1 MMTDA
6 EKMRADLIDV
16 LEGKVSYESVQA
28 KWKAKTSPFYRQI
41 IEVTADY
48 REKIK
53 GLRDEYKAV
62 TEKCDNAKNKLA
74 DANAKLE
81 QVKNNTG
88 TLNDRKRGIEQS
100 ITELESKEKKAIN
113 SLQEAENELQ
123 SMRDKMKGELSNLT
137 SNILRWGEIMAEAGK
152 LEEELKI
159 ARYIRADPSFT
170 HLPNEFIVYLLDKVR
185 LWCELNDVNPKVKLP
200 EGMKE
205 RYFGVESYAEVGLTD
220 LLRWAFGGLREVG
233 VKKK

>member
-1 MMTDA
+1 MTDA

-16 LEGKVSYESVQA
+16 LEGKTSYKDVQT
-28 KWKAKTSPFYRQI
+28 KWKAKTSSFYRQI
-41 IEVTADY
+41 IEVTAGY
-48 REKIK
+48 REKIEE
-53 GLRDEYKAV
+53 LRDEYKAA
-62 TEKCDNAKNKLA
+62 TEKCDNAKNQLA
-74 DANAKLE
+74 DAKAKLE
-81 QVKNNTG
+81 QVKNDTG

-100 ITELESKEKKAIN
+100 ITELESKEKKARN

-123 SMRDKMKGELSNLT
+123 SVRDKAKGELSSLT
-137 SNILRWGEIMAEAGK
+137 SNILRWGEIKAEAGRY
-152 LEEELKI
+152 EEELKI

-200 EGMKE
+200 KGMKE
-205 RYFGVESYAEVGLTD
+205 KCFGVESYAEVGLTD
-220 LLRWAFGGLREVG
+220 LLRWAFGGLREVE